1 MSKEINNLQE
11 SIIDELKRVR
21 LARGYSHYKV
31 AELTGLNRTA
41 IGHIEGKKRNPTLL
55 TCLKI
60 AEALEVDLGKIISE
74 QTKN

>member
-1 MSKEINNLQE
+1 MSKEMNALHE
-11 SIIDELKRVR
+11 SIIEKLKKIR
-21 LARGYSHYKV
+21 LAKGYSHYKV

-60 AEALEVDLGKIISE
+60 AKALDVDLGKII
-74 QTKN
+74 TKERT